1 MPASVITRRGLL
13 ETTNLRQSMK
23 IKHIE
28 PATYVPRSPAEFI
41 GPAREVA
48 TVLAAKAE
56 HVRENKTGN
65 LKYVF
70 TGPPGSGKTSLAELL
85 AQELTREKIRKGQSF
100 HVESINGRSVDL
112 PLIRRW
118 QSESRYIPTC
128 WVVKIINELD
138 TCKQDSQ
145 DLLLTY
151 LDELADRVAFIGT
164 SNVKLNQMDE
174 RFQTRLQQWPVKPP
188 EGEDIHG
195 LVKRFGL
202 PKQTIAQIVLGCGGN
217 VRAAMLDAQSILDA
231 QLV

>member
-1 MPASVITRRGLL
+1 
-13 ETTNLRQSMK
+13 MK
-23 IKHIE
+23 SKTHIE
-28 PATYVPRSPAEFI
+28 PATFVPRSPAEFI

-48 TVLAAKAE
+48 RILQAKALSICG
-56 HVRENKTGN
+56 NKTGN
-65 LKYVF
+65 AKYVL
-70 TGPPGSGKTSLAELL
+70 TGQPGTGKTKLAEFI
-85 AQELTREKIRKGQSF
+85 ASTLTGEVITKGQSL
-100 HVESINGRSVDL
+100 HVESVNGRAVDL

-118 QSESRYIPTC
+118 QAESRYVPTC

-164 SNVKLNQMDE
+164 SNAKLSDMDE
-174 RFQTRLQQWPVKPP
+174 RFQSRLQQWQVKPP
-188 EGEDIHG
+188 QPEDIHALLKKFKLG
-195 LVKRFGL
+195 VKD
-202 PKQTIAQIVLGCGGN
+202 IANITLGCGGN